1 MQPRW
6 QPDQHG
12 TPIVPKLQ
20 GGRSSGAVAREFIQE
35 PLPDL
40 EQQLAA
46 ELEGV
51 SWAVVAFTSE
61 DTVWCDWIYRN
72 LNGYPLPVSLV
83 DRVTAHG
90 FPRPDCLSIF
100 PDRRDPNYADHLPH
114 ALEESSY
121 LVVVCSPDSA
131 NSEAVDDQ
139 IRAFKKAGGEER
151 VLALV
156 VDGPPDARLGEHRRA
171 ATCDWLP
178 TWLRWRL
185 EENGFRAADR
195 WEPRVIDAR
204 RGYRSLKQVR
214 DCLLAALIDADVE
227 ELDRLGAC
235 TRNVEALTMPAIPAV
250 NTVTPKVPV
259 PSSVEKKEA
268 VVTPVVAAAPA
279 AIPAATPTPLPMTEA
294 SRRGSKFTIGT
305 AVILI
310 IVAVVFGTHV
320 FREITAE
327 DPTSTLDVAPV
338 TGAMAGRSAK
348 PAPSEE
354 KAPAPQVVTQTSETA
369 QPVEPSPAQ
378 TVAVASESVPAPEV
392 KPTAE
397 AKEPAAKETAE
408 TTPGPALTQ
417 NNPPT
422 VDAVP
427 EVKPPPSTPPVA
439 VSNVPQIAPAGA
451 WATSRIQSM
460 ESPAPPPKSAPEDVV
475 VAATPS
481 PTGIPSSVPA
491 NSPSSSES
499 DAVLLD
505 EVKTLERR
513 GDETMTERRTEDA
526 LDLYRTAL
534 SSAEEYAARKGANPA
549 ARDQV
554 VALMRK
560 LGTLQTQNSSTAEA
574 RATYIQARKLLL
586 QIKSQGGWT
595 RERAKSL
602 DEIESRLLSLPR
614 D

>member
-51 SWAVVAFTSE
+51 SWAVVAFTLE

-72 LNGYPLPVSLV
+72 LNGYPLPVALV

-131 NSEAVDDQ
+131 NSEAVDEQ

-171 ATCDWLP
+171 AKCEWLP

-235 TRNVEALTMPAIPAV
+235 TRNVEALTQPAIPAV

-268 VVTPVVAAAPA
+268 VMAPTAVPAISAAPA
-279 AIPAATPTPLPMTEA
+279 AAPTPLPMSAA
-294 SRRGSKFTIGT
+294 SRRGSKFTIGM
-305 AVILI
+305 AVGLI

-327 DPTSTLDVAPV
+327 DPASTLEVAPV
-338 TGAMAGRSAK
+338 TGVMAGRSAK
-348 PAPSEE
+348 PAPVEE
-354 KAPAPQVVTQTSETA
+354 AKPGPQVVTQTSETV
-369 QPVEPSPAQ
+369 QPVETTSIPAQ
-378 TVAVASESVPAPEV
+378 TVAVASESAPTPEV
-392 KPTAE
+392 KPTVE
-397 AKEPAAKETAE
+397 AKEPTAEE

-417 NNPPT
+417 NTQPT

-427 EVKPPPSTPPVA
+427 EVKPPPPTPPVA
-439 VSNVPQIAPAGA
+439 VMNVREAAPTGV

-460 ESPAPPPKSAPEDVV
+460 ESQTPSKSAPEEV
-475 VAATPS
+475 VAVTPS
-481 PTGIPSSVPA
+481 PTGIPASVPA
-491 NSPSSSES
+491 NSPNSSES

-560 LGTLQTQNSSTAEA
+560 LGTLQMQNSSTAEA
-574 RATYIQARKLLL
+574 RATFIQARKLLL
-586 QIKSQGGWT
+586 QIKSQGGGT
-595 RERAKSL
+595 RERAKAL
-602 DEIESRLLSLPR
+602 DEIESRLLSLPK